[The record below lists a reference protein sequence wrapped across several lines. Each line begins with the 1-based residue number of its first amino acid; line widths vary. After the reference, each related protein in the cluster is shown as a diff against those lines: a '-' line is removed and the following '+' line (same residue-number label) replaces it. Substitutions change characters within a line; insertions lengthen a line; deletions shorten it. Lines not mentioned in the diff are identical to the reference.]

1 MSSISMKLRYRTRLA
16 DFMKQRDLTRM
27 DIVRGAN
34 LSYPTVSRL
43 ETSSFERLEAETVEA
58 LMKFLGVGHDDL
70 IYTVQEEV
78 VNGKVK
84 K

>member
-1 MSSISMKLRYRTRLA
+1 MSNVSTRLKYRTHLA
-16 DFMKQRDLTRM
+16 DIMKQRDLTRM

-43 ETSSFERLEAETVEA
+43 ENASFDRLEAETVEA
-58 LMKFLGVGHDDL
+58 LMKFLGLGHDDL
-70 IYTVQEEV
+70 IYMVQEEV
-78 VNGKVK
+78 SDGKGK